1 MVDVGE
7 CTKDNTT
14 VKRLTFDIA
23 SLEKS
28 HGIITT
34 HFFYLKKNLGKSPLL
49 FRLLRTSQVRS
60 PFIDKACLVAYY
72 FKDTVSCLRGLATRT
87 QLFEK
92 KIIWKIQLVLDI
104 LKFIY

>member
-7 CTKDNTT
+7 CAKDNTT
-14 VKRLTFDIA
+14 VKGLTFDIA
-23 SLEKS
+23 
-28 HGIITT
+28 IITT

-92 KIIWKIQLVLDI
+92 KITWKIQLVLDI

>member
-7 CTKDNTT
+7 CAKDNTT
-14 VKRLTFDIA
+14 VKGLTFDTA

-28 HGIITT
+28 HGTITT

-49 FRLLRTSQVRS
+49 FHLLRSSQVRS

-72 FKDTVSCLRGLATRT
+72 FKDAVSCLRGLATRT
-87 QLFEK
+87 QLFERR
-92 KIIWKIQLVLDI
+92 LLG
-104 LKFIY
+104 KFNLFLIY

>member
-1 MVDVGE
+1 MEQVMVDVGE
-7 CTKDNTT
+7 CAKDNTT
-14 VKRLTFDIA
+14 VKGLTFDIA

-28 HGIITT
+28 HGTTTT

-72 FKDTVSCLRGLATRT
+72 FKDAFSCLRGLATRT

-92 KIIWKIQLVLDI
+92 KIT
-104 LKFIY
+104 

>member
-7 CTKDNTT
+7 CAKDNTT
-14 VKRLTFDIA
+14 VKGLTFDIA

-28 HGIITT
+28 HGTIAT

-60 PFIDKACLVAYY
+60 PFIDKACLVA
-72 FKDTVSCLRGLATRT
+72 
-87 QLFEK
+87 
-92 KIIWKIQLVLDI
+92 
-104 LKFIY
+104 

>member
-7 CTKDNTT
+7 CAKDNTT
-14 VKRLTFDIA
+14 VKGLTFDTA

-28 HGIITT
+28 HGTITT

-49 FRLLRTSQVRS
+49 FHLLRSSQVRS

-72 FKDTVSCLRGLATRT
+72 F
-87 QLFEK
+87 
-92 KIIWKIQLVLDI
+92 
-104 LKFIY
+104 

>member
-7 CTKDNTT
+7 CAKDNTT

-34 HFFYLKKNLGKSPLL
+34 HFFLLK
-49 FRLLRTSQVRS
+49 
-60 PFIDKACLVAYY
+60 
-72 FKDTVSCLRGLATRT
+72 
-87 QLFEK
+87 EK
-92 KIIWKIQLVLDI
+92 FGEESSVIS
-104 LKFIY
+104 FT